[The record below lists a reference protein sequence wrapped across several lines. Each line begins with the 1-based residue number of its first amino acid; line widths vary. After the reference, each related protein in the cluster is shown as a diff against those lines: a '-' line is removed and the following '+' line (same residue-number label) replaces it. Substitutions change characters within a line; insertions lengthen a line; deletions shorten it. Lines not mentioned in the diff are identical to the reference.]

1 METHLRLIRIQSAS
15 LLYAFMAV
23 SSISAQAA
31 DSHGTPSG
39 RFSSILA
46 DNAYVMTGI
55 SPDFRDDFTPLMPGY
70 WADGLA
76 LPITLPPEPA
86 ACAVPTH
93 KQRHAGAP
101 FACPPL
107 TP

>member
-1 METHLRLIRIQSAS
+1 MRFIRIQSTS
-15 LLYAFMAV
+15 LLFALIAV

-31 DSHGTPSG
+31 DSRGTSSG
-39 RFSSILA
+39 RTSSILA
-46 DNAYVMTGI
+46 DNAYLMTGI

-93 KQRHAGAP
+93 RQRHAGTP
-101 FACPPL
+101 LACPPL